1 MNQEEILA
9 YMKEQGF
16 TEQEIKNFE
25 FKMLLSTQEEEDSFW
40 ETESQL
46 SEAEIVSFEE
56 YFNQI

>member
-1 MNQEEILA
+1 MNNEEILN

-25 FKMLLSTQEEEDSFW
+25 LKMLLSQDKEEDSFW

-56 YFNQI
+56 YFNER

>member
-1 MNQEEILA
+1 MNNKEILN

-25 FKMLLSTQEEEDSFW
+25 LKMLLSQDKEEDSFW

-56 YFNQI
+56 YFNEI

>member
-1 MNQEEILA
+1 MNNEEILN

-25 FKMLLSTQEEEDSFW
+25 LKMLLSQEEEDDFW

>member
-1 MNQEEILA
+1 MNNEKILA

-16 TEQEIKNFE
+16 SEQEIKNFE
-25 FKMLLSTQEEEDSFW
+25 LKMLLSQNEEDDDFW

-46 SEAEIVSFEE
+46 SEAEVVSFEE

>member
-1 MNQEEILA
+1 MNNEKILA

-16 TEQEIKNFE
+16 LEQEIKNFE
-25 FKMLLSTQEEEDSFW
+25 LKMLLSQEEEDDFW

>member
-1 MNQEEILA
+1 MNNEEILN

-25 FKMLLSTQEEEDSFW
+25 LKMLLSQNEEDDDFW

-46 SEAEIVSFEE
+46 SEAEVVRFEE